1 MAISTPQINNV
12 LTKFTKQINFEY
24 VRQNLFSPYMG
35 EDMGAIIRIRREL
48 TDAGNQMNI
57 PLVAALTGAGVG
69 SGPLVGNEEKID
81 DYGMRLWIDYARNA
95 VVSNKSARRKDSAE
109 VFDEARSLLG
119 DWGKSKQRDEIVDA
133 LYALPSESAPVLLD
147 SNAGQRVNGIQFAA
161 ATAAQRNTWLTDNS
175 DRVLF
180 GKLVS
185 NGVSN
190 VFATATAT
198 LDTTDDRCNRA
209 AMRLLKRIAKN
220 ATPKLRP
227 YKTTDGREYFVA
239 FHGTRTF
246 RDLKQDLETINAT
259 ARPREGNGMD
269 KNPIFQDG
277 DLLDD
282 GVIHRE
288 VPEIDTRCPA
298 YYDLAG
304 ATDAS
309 PDTKTDVRPVWMC
322 GQGALA
328 FGWGQMARPTQRDET
343 DYQFLKG
350 VGVEMAYGVGKM
362 FKKTIAGALKEW
374 SIATGFFAA
383 APDS

>member
-12 LTKFTKQINFEY
+12 LIKFTKQINFEY

-57 PLVAALTGAGVG
+57 PLVAALSGPGVG

-95 VVSNKSARRKDSAE
+95 VVSNKSARRKDSAS

-133 LYALPSESAPVLLD
+133 LYALPSESAPINLD
-147 SNAGQRVNGIQFAA
+147 SSAGQRVNGIQFQA

-185 NGVSN
+185 NASSN
-190 VFATATAT
+190 VFQTALQT

-220 ATPKLRP
+220 AIPKLRP
-227 YKTTDGREYFVA
+227 YKTEDGREYFVA

-246 RDLKQDLETINAT
+246 RDLKQDLETINKD
-259 ARPREGNGMD
+259 ARPRDVG

-288 VPEIDTRCPA
+288 VPEIDTRVPA
-298 YYDLAG
+298 YYDTAG
-304 ATDAS
+304 ASGTTA
-309 PDTKTDVRPVWMC
+309 VRPVWMC

-350 VGVEMAYGVGKM
+350 VGPILCRHPAGPREHHDDIVGC
-362 FKKTIAGALKEW
+362 
-374 SIATGFFAA
+374 AA
-383 APDS
+383 APDSLCVGKLERG

>member
-1 MAISTPQINNV
+1 MAISTPQANNV
-12 LTKFTKQINFEY
+12 LVKFTKQINFEY

-57 PLVAALTGAGVG
+57 PLVAALSGPGVG

-95 VVSNKSARRKDSAE
+95 VVSNKSARRKDSAS

-133 LYALPSESAPVLLD
+133 LYALPSESAPINLD
-147 SNAGQRVNGIQFAA
+147 SAAGQRVNGIQFQA
-161 ATAAQRNTWLTDNS
+161 ATAAQRNTWVNDNV

-180 GKLVS
+180 GQVIS
-185 NGVSN
+185 NWTSTFLGSTN
-190 VFATATAT
+190 N
-198 LDTTDDRCNRA
+198 LDTTNDRCNRQ

-220 ATPKLRP
+220 AIPKLRP
-227 YKTTDGREYFVA
+227 YKTEDGREYFVA

-246 RDLKQDLETINAT
+246 RDLKQDLETINKD
-259 ARPREGNGMD
+259 ARPREGNGVS

-288 VPEIDTRCPA
+288 VPEIDTRVPA
-298 YYDLAG
+298 YYDTAG
-304 ATDAS
+304 ASGTTA
-309 PDTKTDVRPVWMC
+309 VRPVWMC

-350 VGVEMAYGVGKM
+350 LGVEMAYGVGKM

-374 SIATGFFAA
+374 SIATAFFAA